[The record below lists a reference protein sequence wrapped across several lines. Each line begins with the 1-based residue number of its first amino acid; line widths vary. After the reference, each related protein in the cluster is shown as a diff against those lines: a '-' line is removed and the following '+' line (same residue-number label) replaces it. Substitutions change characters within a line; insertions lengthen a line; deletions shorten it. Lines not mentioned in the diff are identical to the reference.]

1 MFEKR
6 LCYHLMD
13 LANKCRGSVPYGC
26 TTFMGKECI
35 SFRGTS
41 TWYEVVDD
49 LKVSKTRS
57 PFTSGNVHTGFL
69 DAYLKVKE
77 TMDGEE
83 TSTRRVT
90 VAGGYSLGAAISIL
104 YAADYD
110 TVKDLYLFGS
120 PRVGD
125 ESFTQDFEERMKQRG
140 GTILR
145 LQNKNDIVTRLPPR
159 PFYSHVGKKIRIDF
173 EKGSVIQNH
182 YLPNYMHVFRSE
194 NLLYP
199 WS

>member
-13 LANKCRGSVPYGC
+13 TANKCRGSIPYEY
-26 TTFMGKECI
+26 TTYMGKKCI

-41 TWYEVVDD
+41 TWYEVVND
-49 LKVSKTRS
+49 LKVSKTMC
-57 PFTSGNVHTGFL
+57 PFASGNVHTGFL

-77 TMDGEE
+77 TMNGKEAR
-83 TSTRRVT
+83 TKHVT
-90 VAGGYSLGAAISIL
+90 VAGGYSLGAAISVL

-110 TVKDLYLFGS
+110 TVRDLYLFAS

-125 ESFTQDFEERMKQRG
+125 EDFTQDLEKKIRKRG
-140 GTILR
+140 GNIWR
-145 LQNKNDIVTRLPPR
+145 LQNENDIVTRLPPR
-159 PFYSHVGKKIRIDF
+159 PFYAHLGTKFRVNF

-182 YLPNYMHVFRSE
+182 YLPNYMHVFRNE